1 MYIFHDVSSDDCMEV
16 GLHKI
21 ENQINVFVV
30 FSFEDVEQ
38 RNDVRMA
45 IEFLKKDD
53 LRKDWITSR

>member
-1 MYIFHDVSSDDCMEV
+1 MEV

-45 IEFLKKDD
+45 VEFLKKDD